1 MNFLKKL
8 YSYQALDAFMLIF
21 PIYMVMFS
29 DLGLSSTQ
37 IASLLIINS
46 VATLVLELPSGVL
59 ADKISRKTVIIL
71 GQLAKTFG
79 FAIWIFFPTYIGFAI
94 GMVLWGVRSALNSGT
109 FSAFVYDELKFRNQ
123 HKQFVKIYGKATSIR
138 GVSSILAAFA
148 ASAGVLLGYNFVLG
162 ISVLFSVL
170 GCVILFSMKEVP
182 LSENISQSWTIF
194 KEGIK
199 FAIKKHFL
207 KLILFVST
215 VMTIRDGIASF
226 WPLFFKD
233 ISLPLVAI
241 GSAIG
246 LISLAEA
253 GGEFFAHRF
262 EHLKRSSLSKILIV
276 CGFLFL
282 VATMLFNFVSVPIIL
297 IYTFIYTIVV
307 SIFEGDVQ
315 HKIPTKVR
323 ATVSSINE
331 LLSEG
336 SQIFVYFFF
345 GLFSASFSDQAGFYF
360 FAIFIVLLGASYFLL
375 FRKHQNNEILDS
387 F

>member
-71 GQLAKTFG
+71 GQLAKTLG
-79 FAIWIFFPTYIGFAI
+79 FAIWIFSPTYVGFAI

-109 FSAFVYDELKFRNQ
+109 FSAFVYDELKYRNQ
-123 HKQFVKIYGKATSIR
+123 HKKFVKVYGKATSIR

-148 ASAGVLLGYNFVLG
+148 ASAGVLLGYNFILG
-162 ISVLFSVL
+162 ISILFSVL

-253 GGEFFAHRF
+253 GGEFFAYRF

-282 VATMLFNFVSVPIIL
+282 VATMLFNFVSIPIIL

-345 GLFSASFSDQAGFYF
+345 GLFSTVFSDQAGFYF
-360 FAIFIVLLGASYFLL
+360 FAIFIVLLGVSYFLL
-375 FRKHQNNEILDS
+375 FRKCQNIEITN
-387 F
+387 